1 MSLEL
6 GRLFHLWDRR
16 AVVSVGV
23 CMVIDLQL
31 IPRSNPKLVPR
42 SNPTKSPDNNRHRSF
57 ISTGCSRCCSWARDN
72 VGVTRED
79 VHVQGCWYIGPLC
92 RLGSDGHADLVS
104 ISWGCDTY
112 GSPSSTRLADCPS
125 ARQNHDGGLL
135 CDEPSPAGAG
145 TSEPRGFGKMDARTV

>member
-1 MSLEL
+1 VTLEL
-6 GRLFHLWDRR
+6 GRLFHLWGRR

-31 IPRSNPKLVPR
+31 LPR
-42 SNPTKSPDNNRHRSF
+42 SNPTKSPDNDRHRSF
-57 ISTGCSRCCSWARDN
+57 ISTRCSRCCPWAREG

-104 ISWGCDTY
+104 ISWGSIRKAHHHRRDWRTI
-112 GSPSSTRLADCPS
+112 P
-125 ARQNHDGGLL
+125 RQDRTMM
-135 CDEPSPAGAG
+135 AGCCVM
-145 TSEPRGFGKMDARTV
+145 SLFQQSLIRHPRVSRIWM